1 MKIETWTKIL
11 IAILVL
17 NLIVSGMNFFKSD
30 DNGDLMTKREHELI
44 LKLHDADIEID
55 KYESMDSVST
65 AKIEMY
71 ESLID
76 TTIIRNSDRAYRDSI
91 RAILN
96 PR

>member
-30 DNGDLMTKREHELI
+30 DNADLMTKREHELI